1 LNRQNGTVIDLAPRP
16 SYGLEMVPDHSHFMK
31 IAVEEAKKAGRMD
44 EVPVGAVLVGETG
57 EILSKGYNQT
67 VRLADPTAHAEVL
80 VLRQAAKKIHNYRLL
95 NTSLYVT
102 VEPCVMCM
110 GAVIHARI
118 ARVIFGADDQ
128 KWGAA
133 GSIYNFAED
142 KRLNHHPEIIRG
154 IYQEECK
161 RLMQDF
167 FQNKR

>member
-1 LNRQNGTVIDLAPRP
+1 MKLAID
-16 SYGLEMVPDHSHFMK
+16 
-31 IAVEEAKKAGRMD
+31 EAKKAGRMN
-44 EVPVGAVLVGETG
+44 EVPVGAVLVEESGK
-57 EILSKGYNQT
+57 ILSKGCNRT
-67 VRLADPTAHAEVL
+67 VRLEDPTAHAEIL

-95 NTSLYVT
+95 NTNLYVT

-118 ARVIFGADDQ
+118 AGVIFGADDP
-128 KWGAA
+128 KWGAL

-142 KRLNHHPEIIRG
+142 NRLNHHPEIISG
-154 IYQEECK
+154 VYQKECK

>member
-1 LNRQNGTVIDLAPRP
+1 MEN
-16 SYGLEMVPDHSHFMK
+16 DHEKYME
-31 IAVEEAKKAGRMD
+31 IAIEEAKKAGRMD
-44 EVPVGAVLVGETG
+44 EVPVGAVLVDESG

-102 VEPCVMCM
+102 VEPCIMCM
-110 GAVIHARI
+110 GAVIHARV
-118 ARVIFGADDQ
+118 ARVIFGADDP
-128 KWGAA
+128 KWGAL

-142 KRLNHHPEIIRG
+142 KRLNHHPEIIRE

>member
-1 LNRQNGTVIDLAPRP
+1 MRVE
-16 SYGLEMVPDHSHFMK
+16 SDHEKYME
-31 IAVEEAKKAGRMD
+31 IAVVEAKKAGRMD

-57 EILSKGYNQT
+57 EILSKDCNQT
-67 VRLADPTAHAEVL
+67 VRLADPTAHAEIL

-110 GAVIHARI
+110 GAIIHARI
-118 ARVIFGADDQ
+118 ARVIFGADDP
-128 KWGAA
+128 KWGAL

>member
-1 LNRQNGTVIDLAPRP
+1 MIDEHEK
-16 SYGLEMVPDHSHFMK
+16 YMG

-57 EILSKGYNQT
+57 EILSKDCNQT
-67 VRLADPTAHAEVL
+67 VRLADPTAHAEIL

-118 ARVIFGADDQ
+118 ARVIFGADDP
-128 KWGAA
+128 KWGAL
-133 GSIYNFAED
+133 GSIYNFVKD
-142 KRLNHHPEIIRG
+142 KRLNHRPEIIRG